1 MITAQFIITQKQSNQ
16 RAKGHF
22 RPLMILFTDGE
33 KDEHETM
40 IMGLSIALGNAAA
53 AIVCL
58 LIAVAIC
65 RR

>member
-1 MITAQFIITQKQSNQ
+1 MSKCQIVGK
-16 RAKGHF
+16 
-22 RPLMILFTDGE
+22 LMPRLILFTDGE